1 LVHATDTIAVC
12 HLNFD
17 EAVVAPPT
25 APGVLDDPVRN
36 ARVIKA
42 PCIRF
47 HAAVPPLVDNVGWRV
62 VVTVTIAVAIA
73 VAITVTITVAVA
85 IITVALVA
93 KLIADNYHGVI
104 QLGAASIS
112 LLQDSAAISAEVAG
126 TEGDV
131 QWLLGGSFNHIV
143 YRVMDP
149 LIVVNLAD
157 DFVVVMEALL
167 ELLCFILVV
176 RFSHCTVVLQEFEMI
191 FHPAATAAPATVV
204 LVVFSKVLFVVLTTS
219 IIGQCAVNTLLF
231 GDTPRI

>member
-1 LVHATDTIAVC
+1 M
-12 HLNFD
+12 
-17 EAVVAPPT
+17 
-25 APGVLDDPVRN
+25 
-36 ARVIKA
+36 
-42 PCIRF
+42 
-47 HAAVPPLVDNVGWRV
+47 
-62 VVTVTIAVAIA
+62 
-73 VAITVTITVAVA
+73 
-85 IITVALVA
+85 
-93 KLIADNYHGVI
+93 I
-104 QLGAASIS
+104 QSGAASIS